1 MGYELATVLISSFCY
16 DLHIKELPTLSH
28 QPVSMTHCR
37 GQRYIK
43 KYEITKLLWEFSPF
57 VLLSRDFVLSLHT
70 YSIIILHMAKIIVQ
84 NTEITV
90 LSHNDKDY
98 ISLTDMANGKQ
109 SESRAADIIKNWIRT
124 RYTIEFLGTW
134 EMIHNPNFKVVEFD
148 HFRMQAGLPSF
159 VMSVSEWIEK
169 TNAIGIIVKKG
180 RYGGTYAFKDI
191 AFEFGTAISVTFKL
205 YLIDEFQRL
214 KEEEQKQ
221 LGWTAKRELSKIN
234 YRIHTDAIKSH
245 LIPEEVTPTQA
256 SIIYAEEADVLNVAM
271 FGMTAK
277 QWREANPDLKGN
289 IRDYATINELIC
301 LSNMENINA
310 VLIND
315 GVPQGERLVKLN
327 QIAIQQMQ
335 VLEGNSNRNLLK

>member
-1 MGYELATVLISSFCY
+1 
-16 DLHIKELPTLSH
+16 
-28 QPVSMTHCR
+28 
-37 GQRYIK
+37 
-43 KYEITKLLWEFSPF
+43 
-57 VLLSRDFVLSLHT
+57 
-70 YSIIILHMAKIIVQ
+70 
-84 NTEITV
+84 
-90 LSHNDKDY
+90 
-98 ISLTDMANGKQ
+98 
-109 SESRAADIIKNWIRT
+109 
-124 RYTIEFLGTW
+124 
-134 EMIHNPNFKVVEFD
+134 MIHNPNFKVVEFD

-234 YRIHTDAIKSH
+234 YHIHTDAIKSH
-245 LIPEEVTPTQA
+245 LIPEEITAAQA